1 MCVYVHQMS
10 QTTFAKNELL
20 SPFIPNLVK
29 SIEMFSHSALLIT
42 LASEIILQIYLAC
55 NEILQ
60 AYNKYTVKLCC
71 IENKKEQHEHAA
83 TDVLKLSD
91 ISADRITRALHA

>member
-1 MCVYVHQMS
+1 MS
-10 QTTFAKNELL
+10 QKTFAKNELL
-20 SPFIPNLVK
+20 SPFIYTNLVK

-60 AYNKYTVKLCC
+60 AYNKYRVKLCC